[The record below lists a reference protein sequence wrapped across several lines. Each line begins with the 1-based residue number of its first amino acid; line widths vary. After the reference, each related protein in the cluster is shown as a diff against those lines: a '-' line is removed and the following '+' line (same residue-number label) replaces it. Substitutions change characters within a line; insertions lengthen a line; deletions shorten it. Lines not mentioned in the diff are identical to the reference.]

1 MVQCYAYIGWFLFGG
16 GMETLT
22 VELGKR
28 VVGRLR
34 PHFLAA
40 CLPVGFNCSGAS
52 HEYVTDYTCTG
63 DPDVVNTAR

>member
-16 GMETLT
+16 GMEMLT
-22 VELGKR
+22 AELGKR

-40 CLPVGFNCSGAS
+40 CLPVGFNCSDAS

-63 DPDVVNTAR
+63 DADVVSTAR